1 MHPDAF
7 FGKIRLMEIA
17 SKNLQN
23 TTDCTSEVDQ
33 LREEVEVLKH
43 QLDWFRRQLF
53 GEKSEKRML
62 VDNPNQGSLFGAQTA
77 DSEGVVEQK
86 QTISY
91 QRGKAKKDRGSSVND
106 SGLRFDESV
115 PVEQLRIEPAEL
127 HGPDADQ
134 YEIIGEKVTHR
145 LAQHPA
151 SFVVLAYTEVIIKRK
166 TTQQIIPATTASAVF
181 DKSIV
186 DVSFLAGMLVDKFT
200 YHCPLYRQH
209 QKLQQSGFKLSRS
222 SLTNWTSRSIA
233 LLEPIYDAQLENILR
248 SKVLAMDETPIKA
261 GRKEKGKMNKA
272 YFWPLYGETNEVAFT
287 FSLSRKKQHVVDTLK
302 NFNGTLLTDGY
313 AAYERYAA
321 QSENVIHAQCW
332 IHTRRYF
339 EQAQKAEPIA
349 SGQALAIIGQLYAH
363 EKSIRK
369 KQLTG
374 EQKLQYRTE
383 HSLPLVKHFFAWCDE
398 QCQRADLIDSNPLS
412 KALKYA
418 RDREHA
424 LKIFLGDPQVQ
435 PDTNHLERA
444 LRVIPMGRKNWMFSW
459 TEVGAKQIGI
469 IQSLLV
475 TCKLHDINPYI
486 YLVDVLQRVGHQP
499 ASKVEELTPR
509 IWKERFANNPLRSD
523 LYLIKN
529 LGK

>member
-1 MHPDAF
+1 MHPETI
-7 FGKIRLMEIA
+7 FGKIWPMEIA
-17 SKNLQN
+17 AKNLRKITDN
-23 TTDCTSEVDQ
+23 TREVDQ

-62 VDNPNQGSLFGAQTA
+62 VDNPNQGTLFGAEVT
-77 DSEGVVEQK
+77 DSEDVPEPK

-91 QRGKAKKDRGSSVND
+91 QRGKAKKDRGNSVND
-106 SGLRFDESV
+106 SGLRFDDSV

-151 SFVVLAYTEVIIKRK
+151 SYVVLAYTEVIIKKK

-222 SLTNWTSRSIA
+222 SLTNWTSRSIS

-248 SKVLAMDETPIKA
+248 SKVLAMDETPVKA

-272 YFWPLYGETNEVAFT
+272 YFWPLYGEANEVAFT

-302 NFNGTLLTDGY
+302 KFNGTLLTDGY

-321 QSENVIHAQCW
+321 QSDNVIHAQCW

-339 EQAQKAEPIA
+339 EQALKAEPTA
-349 SGQALAIIGQLYAH
+349 CEQALAIIGQLYAY
-363 EKSIRK
+363 EKSMR
-369 KQLTG
+369 
-374 EQKLQYRTE
+374 
-383 HSLPLVKHFFAWCDE
+383 
-398 QCQRADLIDSNPLS
+398 
-412 KALKYA
+412 
-418 RDREHA
+418 
-424 LKIFLGDPQVQ
+424 
-435 PDTNHLERA
+435 
-444 LRVIPMGRKNWMFSW
+444 
-459 TEVGAKQIGI
+459 
-469 IQSLLV
+469 
-475 TCKLHDINPYI
+475 
-486 YLVDVLQRVGHQP
+486 
-499 ASKVEELTPR
+499 
-509 IWKERFANNPLRSD
+509 
-523 LYLIKN
+523 
-529 LGK
+529 

>member
-1 MHPDAF
+1 MHLEAT
-7 FGKIRLMEIA
+7 FGKIWRMQTA
-17 SKNLQN
+17 TKTLQQP
-23 TTDCTSEVDQ
+23 TDRKSEVDQ

-62 VDNPNQGSLFGAQTA
+62 IDNPNQGSLFGAQDTGL
-77 DSEGVVEQK
+77 ETEPK

-91 QRGKAKKDRGSSVND
+91 QRGKAKKDRGNSVND
-106 SGLRFDESV
+106 SGLRFDDSV

-151 SFVVLAYTEVIIKRK
+151 SYVVLAYTEVIIKRK
-166 TTQQIIPATTASAVF
+166 TTQQIIPATTASSVF

-209 QKLQQSGFKLSRS
+209 QKLQQSGLKLSRS

-248 SKVLAMDETPIKA
+248 SKVLAMDETPVKA

-272 YFWPLYGETNEVAFT
+272 YFWPLYGDANEVAFT

-302 NFNGTLLTDGY
+302 NFSGTLLTDGY

-321 QSENVIHAQCW
+321 QSDNVIHAQCW

-339 EQAQKAEPIA
+339 EQAQQAEPEA
-349 SGQALAIIGQLYAH
+349 SAQALEIIGQLYTY
-363 EKSIRK
+363 EKRIRK
-369 KQLTG
+369 KQLT
-374 EQKLQYRTE
+374 EKQKLQYRTE
-383 HSLPLVKHFFAWCDE
+383 YSLPLVKHFFAWCEE
-398 QCQRADLIDSNPLS
+398 QRQREDLIDSNPLA

-418 RDREHA
+418 TDREHA
-424 LKIFLGDPQVQ
+424 LKIFLSDPQVQ

-459 TEVGAKQIGI
+459 TEVGAKHIGI

-475 TCKLHDINPYI
+475 TCKLHDINPYT
-486 YLVDVLQRVGHQP
+486 YLVDVLQRVSHQP

-509 IWKERFANNPLRSD
+509 IWKEKFASNPLRSD

-529 LGK
+529 RGK